1 MAASNAKTR
10 TKKASTAAKPAQR
23 ITPYLYYAD
32 VDAAL
37 GWLAKAF
44 GFKTM
49 IRFAG
54 PDGKTVHSA
63 MTVANGEV
71 FMLGCP
77 GPKYK
82 NPKKLGQVTQGLYI
96 MVENVDKHYLR
107 AKKAGAKIID
117 KPEDQFYGDRRYA
130 ATDPE
135 GHNWF
140 FAQHL
145 RDVSVKEMT
154 REMNKRS

>member
-1 MAASNAKTR
+1 MAAAKAKSR
-10 TKKASTAAKPAQR
+10 VKRESTAGRSAQS

-37 GWLAKAF
+37 NWLSKAF

-49 IRFAG
+49 MKFAG
-54 PDGKTVHSA
+54 PDGKTNHSA
-63 MTVANGEV
+63 MKLANGEV

-82 NPKKLGQVTQGLYI
+82 NPKQLGHVTQGLYI
-96 MVENVDKHYLR
+96 MVGQVDKHFLR
-107 AKKAGAKIID
+107 AKKAGAKIIEE
-117 KPEDQFYGDRRYA
+117 PTDQFYGDRRYSA
-130 ATDPE
+130 ADPE
-135 GHNWF
+135 GHHWY

-145 RDVSVKEMT
+145 RDVSVKEMK
-154 REMNKRS
+154 REMRER